1 MKRRLLCTYDGEGT
15 ELCKTIKRLIRNQ
28 SIKNN
33 FVHSRSQTQLRLQFQ
48 FIPFDPTQF
57 RSTSLSTVPYLHIY
71 FVTCNDVDV
80 YKRTVKNDIANW
92 FKTIEENN
100 SNFLIIIVN
109 GERKLQI
116 RSSVADKIKGDFLS
130 KYVNRLVVLYE
141 PYRDTPKSR
150 EYCEK

>member
-33 FVHSRSQTQLRLQFQ
+33 FVHSRSQTQLRLQFQVSSFLPISSNHFVLQ

-100 SNFLIIIVN
+100 SNFLIII
-109 GERKLQI
+109 GKQQCSTLKHYIQQ
-116 RSSVADKIKGDFLS
+116 S
-130 KYVNRLVVLYE
+130 
-141 PYRDTPKSR
+141 
-150 EYCEK
+150 